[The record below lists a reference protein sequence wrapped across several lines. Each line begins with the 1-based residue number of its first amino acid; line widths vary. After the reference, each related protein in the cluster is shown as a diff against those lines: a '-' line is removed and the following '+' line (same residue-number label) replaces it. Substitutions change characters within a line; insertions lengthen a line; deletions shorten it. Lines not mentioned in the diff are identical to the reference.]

1 MTKVLWPGFG
11 NLKNPAIAWAG
22 GSAPPPVPQQLTVTV
37 APASLD
43 TDDSWLTTDG
53 AWSNRSNVLVNDA
66 TAATWTS
73 PGSANRGSQLL
84 HVRFAA
90 TSIPTDAVITGME
103 VNYRASA
110 TGSVSLSRAYLT
122 NNGKMC
128 NYGAYTSTATTFTAL
143 ATRTLG
149 ANGFTFGTPLTPAAI
164 NAGNIGFAIRFFRT
178 AVSVATV
185 SLEYIDLK
193 VFYTTVLG
201 KSSRNMAVAQ
211 VLVPMEADGMTGGV
225 LRASF
230 PDAAG
235 RTPSAILYYSS
246 GIRIGDR
253 ANYLTRLLTKASVV
267 SGYGM
272 AVPGKNTGGRS
283 WLNNAGTFAG
293 ASASSHDP
301 RAVGFV
307 GQGGSNQNY
316 TLWHDSGNS
325 RCTPT
330 NFGAEYVDFA
340 WNGSLNEPMLITVVA
355 IYATSVD
362 LYLDD
367 GFPPPSGP
375 YTRTVTCGFQPNL
388 LLCLTL
394 PDRFNSAAHDAY
406 TTWSFGAAKWSGSAW
421 VNQGIAATVGT
432 RETVDIPPPTAQAM
446 TASKNSWE
454 LMTDAFVHDWN
465 CNDAGVGVEGTYSNF
480 NYRKQA
486 SARSATGYTITT
498 MQDLSVVEDNI
509 AVLALDMGSVPFD
522 FGFFDLPT
530 ATGAATLAT
539 TFKPSGMIAALTN
552 AVALGRSRQV
562 PDTGAWSLT
571 MAGIDGAQ
579 QATNGHFSADATPA
593 PSLTSNRVHD
603 QAGLTMI
610 GASAATTFQA
620 TVTEFSASGVKLDV
634 TTAAPASTKGFALF
648 IG

>member
-1 MTKVLWPGFG
+1 MQLGIGLGINHVR
-11 NLKNPAIAWAG
+11 AAG
-22 GSAPPPVPQQLTVTV
+22 GGAAPVPQQLTVTV

-43 TDDSWLTTDG
+43 TDDSWLSTDS
-53 AWSNRSNVLVNDA
+53 AWTNRSNVLVNDA

-73 PGSANRGSQLL
+73 PGVANRGSQLL

-90 TSIPTDAVITGME
+90 TSIPTDAVVTGLE

-110 TGSVSLSRAYLT
+110 TGGVSLSRAYLT

-128 NYGAYTSTATTFTAL
+128 NYGAYTSTATTFTTL

-149 ANGFTFGTPLTPAAI
+149 ANGFTFGTPLTPAAL

-178 AVSVATV
+178 AVAAATV

-193 VFYTTVLG
+193 VYYTTVIG
-201 KSSRNMAVAQ
+201 KASRAMAVAQ
-211 VLVPMEADGMTGGV
+211 VLVPMEADGMSGGT

-246 GIRIGDR
+246 GIRLGDR
-253 ANYLTRLLTKASVV
+253 ANYLTRLFTKASVV

-272 AVPGKNTGGRS
+272 ATPGLVTGGRS
-283 WLNNAGTFAG
+283 QLNNAGTFAG
-293 ASASSHDP
+293 ATASSHDP

-355 IYATSVD
+355 IYATNAH
-362 LYLDD
+362 LFLDD
-367 GFPPPSGP
+367 GFPPPAGP
-375 YTRTVTCGFQPNL
+375 YTKTVNCGFQPNL

-394 PDRFNSAAHDAY
+394 PDRWNSAAHDAY
-406 TTWSFGAAKWSGSAW
+406 TTWNFGAAKWDGSAW
-421 VNQGIAATVGT
+421 VNQGVSATVGT
-432 RETVDIPPPTAQAM
+432 RETVDLPPPTAQAR
-446 TASKNSWE
+446 TASANSWE
-454 LMTDAFVHDWN
+454 MMTDAFVHDWN
-465 CNDAGVGVEGTYSNF
+465 CNDAGTGVEGTYSNF
-480 NYRKQA
+480 NYRKA
-486 SARSATGYTITT
+486 ATARSATGYTITT
-498 MQDLSVVEDNI
+498 LQDLSVVEDNV

-530 ATGAATLAT
+530 ATGATTLAT
-539 TFKPSGMIAALTN
+539 AFQPSGMIAALTN
-552 AVALGRSRQV
+552 TTTLGRSRQV
-562 PDTGAWSLT
+562 ADTGAFSLT
-571 MAGIDGAQ
+571 MAGVDGAQ

-593 PSLTSNRVHD
+593 PSLAAQRVHD
-603 QAGLTMI
+603 QGGMTMI

-620 TVTEFSASGVKLDV
+620 TVTRFKSSGVDLDV
-634 TTAAPASTKGFALF
+634 TTAATGTRKGFALF